1 MLDFSWLSPRKLSQ
15 LGSSSV
21 PPGSLAFS
29 PFSFSGEPQSP
40 GRDRPLLAPKYSVQ
54 SNTNRNF

>member
-40 GRDRPLLAPKYSVQ
+40 GRDRPLLAP
-54 SNTNRNF
+54 